1 MTTAMPPSAR
11 PGIRRGGPLE
21 QGEDRLQ
28 LQTEVLDRLGRQGAP
43 GLRLQLA
50 RATVLLDFLARA
62 LDRVFLRVQEV
73 LDQHDQLD
81 LASLVHP
88 VARPVLGRVEEAE
101 LTLPVA
107 QHVGLQ
113 VGELADLA
121 DRKELLDRIWDAHS
135 PPPPP
140 PPHCSA
146 FSSRS
151 IRSPTALRR
160 GLPLNSTAPPCSAI
174 GTSPR
179 CSAPRRPAARAVLT
193 PSATEAPPGGAGRA
207 DTTRPTAWSRA
218 AATTALGSRWYP
230 SCANEGPDS
239 TASCAPRGRTSPST
253 QEGVA
258 KRSGS
263 SPFDTLTTSAPRRNT
278 EEARAITSRTT
289 WDGADETT
297 TSASRTTLSRS
308 PLARRVGPRVAPGR
322 NTWLTCSRLM
332 LSTTSG
338 SRAHNVTDSTPP
350 LRASRSAS
358 AVPQAPPP
366 TTAILVTG
374 VRGSRHHSF
383 SRPEPILGAVDQ
395 PPNVGSMRVHDQ
407 QRERHAGPEAVR
419 RGPRGRSHRPRNTP
433 PHRDRSLGHVT
444 E

>member
-43 GLRLQLA
+43 RLRLQLA

-121 DRKELLDRIWDAHS
+121 DREELLDGIWDAHA

-151 IRSPTALRR
+151 IRSPTAWR
-160 GLPLNSTAPPCSAI
+160 GGFPLNNTPPTRSAI
-174 GTSPR
+174 RGPTR
-179 CSAPRRPAARAVLT
+179 C
-193 PSATEAPPGGAGRA
+193 
-207 DTTRPTAWSRA
+207 RA
-218 AATTALGSRWYP
+218 AG
-230 SCANEGPDS
+230 G
-239 TASCAPRGRTSPST
+239 
-253 QEGVA
+253 
-258 KRSGS
+258 
-263 SPFDTLTTSAPRRNT
+263 
-278 EEARAITSRTT
+278 
-289 WDGADETT
+289 
-297 TSASRTTLSRS
+297 
-308 PLARRVGPRVAPGR
+308 APGR
-322 NTWLTCSRLM
+322 PGVAPFATRARPARRL
-332 LSTTSG
+332 
-338 SRAHNVTDSTPP
+338 
-350 LRASRSAS
+350 
-358 AVPQAPPP
+358 
-366 TTAILVTG
+366 
-374 VRGSRHHSF
+374 
-383 SRPEPILGAVDQ
+383 
-395 PPNVGSMRVHDQ
+395 
-407 QRERHAGPEAVR
+407 
-419 RGPRGRSHRPRNTP
+419 
-433 PHRDRSLGHVT
+433 
-444 E
+444 

>member
-62 LDRVFLRVQEV
+62 LDRVLLRVQEV

-88 VARPVLGRVEEAE
+88 VARPVLSRVEEAE

-121 DRKELLDRIWDAHS
+121 DRKELLDGIWDAHS

-151 IRSPTALRR
+151 IRSPTALRG
-160 GLPLNSTAPPCSAI
+160 GLPLNSTAATCSAI
-174 GTSPR
+174 GSSTR
-179 CSAPRRPAARAVLT
+179 CRAPRLTAARAVFT
-193 PSATEAPPGGAGRA
+193 PSATEARPASAWWRVTPRPSSTPREWLRDSGPVAVRIRSPIPARPAKVAG
-207 DTTRPTAWSRA
+207 
-218 AATTALGSRWYP
+218 
-230 SCANEGPDS
+230 
-239 TASCAPRGRTSPST
+239 
-253 QEGVA
+253 
-258 KRSGS
+258 
-263 SPFDTLTTSAPRRNT
+263 SAPRATPSRVISASPRVISA
-278 EEARAITSRTT
+278 ARALCPRPSPSRIPAASAITFL
-289 WDGADETT
+289 
-297 TSASRTTLSRS
+297 SAPPS
-308 PLARRVGPRVAPGR
+308 
-322 NTWLTCSRLM
+322 
-332 LSTTSG
+332 
-338 SRAHNVTDSTPP
+338 STPIV
-350 LRASRSAS
+350 S
-358 AVPQAPPP
+358 VC
-366 TTAILVTG
+366 
-374 VRGSRHHSF
+374 
-383 SRPEPILGAVDQ
+383 E
-395 PPNVGSMRVHDQ
+395 
-407 QRERHAGPEAVR
+407 
-419 RGPRGRSHRPRNTP
+419 
-433 PHRDRSLGHVT
+433 
-444 E
+444 